1 MHLPPRLDATDA
13 AALAQSIRSLP
24 AGERGWITMREARAL
39 FSASNDQYAFGDGD
53 ERGKAAIAAFA
64 AEAGH
69 RSRYDFMPVEDR
81 VYFTRMFTRT
91 AGGEPAQSV

>member
-1 MHLPPRLDATDA
+1 MHLPPRLDASDPT
-13 AALAQSIRSLP
+13 ALAQSIRTLP

-39 FSASNDQYAFGDGD
+39 FSPADDQYAFGDGD

-64 AEAGH
+64 AQAGN

-81 VYFTRMFTRT
+81 VYFTRIP
-91 AGGEPAQSV
+91 GEEAAQSV